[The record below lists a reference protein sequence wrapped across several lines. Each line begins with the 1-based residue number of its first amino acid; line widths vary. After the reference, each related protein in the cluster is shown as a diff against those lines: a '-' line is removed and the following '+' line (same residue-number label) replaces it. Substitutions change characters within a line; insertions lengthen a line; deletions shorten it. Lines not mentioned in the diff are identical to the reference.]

1 MDKFTSYPD
10 QAYDY
15 IYGHYGTVGLIV
27 VGVGLVVA
35 VVGLLIWFDR
45 SR

>member
-15 IYGHYGTVGLIV
+15 IYGNYGTVGLIV

-35 VVGLLIWFDR
+35 VVGLFIWFDR

>member
-1 MDKFTSYPD
+1 MSDITSAPG

-27 VGVGLVVA
+27 AGVAIVVAIVGLF
-35 VVGLLIWFDR
+35 IWFDR
-45 SR
+45 RR